1 MRALR
6 VESLGWLAAGLLAC
20 AVPAPPQEPRE
31 GRWTAEAQLGPEA
44 MTLLLDVE
52 RRDGELRGRI
62 SVPAERVLG
71 LSLEGFTCGGGEVA
85 FRIPHPDRPMDFA
98 GHLGSEQRLEGELA
112 MGARALP
119 LVFLHAGATP
129 VPPYR
134 ELEVSFAGEGRTVH
148 GSLLLPPG
156 DGPHRAL
163 ALFHATSTP
172 RRDDLRYLADMAAR
186 AGLAALIY
194 DRRVVPLD
202 VALLTRADFLA
213 VVADAEAAVRF
224 LRTRPGID
232 GTQVGVGGLSQ
243 GAWIAAITATRVP
256 EVGFVVGLSAPGVPL
271 HEIDL
276 YQSTRRL
283 QAAGVQAREIA
294 EARELLTALFAASR
308 GEGGEGDEA
317 SEGGNRDALA
327 RRLELARRAPW
338 AGPLALPDEVPPG
351 GASATLLRWSAHDL
365 DPALFF
371 ERLRVPV
378 FLAFGEQD
386 ERMPAEACATRL
398 AESLE
403 RARNSAVTLHR
414 YAGANHALLPAPAFD
429 EDLARWLRARAGR

>member
-1 MRALR
+1 MRALS
-6 VESLGWLAAGLLAC
+6 VEGIGRLAAGLLAF
-20 AVPAPPQEPRE
+20 ALPVAAQEPLE
-31 GRWTAEAQLGPEA
+31 GRWTAEARLGPEA

-62 SVPAERVLG
+62 SVPDERVLG
-71 LSLEGFTCGGGEVA
+71 LRLEGFVCGRGEVA
-85 FRIPHPDRPMDFA
+85 FRIPHPDHPMNFA
-98 GHLGSEQRLEGELA
+98 GRLEAEQRLEGELA
-112 MGARALP
+112 MGERELP

-129 VPPYR
+129 EPPYR
-134 ELEVSFAGEGRTVH
+134 ELDVSFAGEGRTVH

-156 DGPHRAL
+156 DSPHRAL
-163 ALFHATSTP
+163 ALFHATSAP
-172 RRDDLRYLADMAAR
+172 RRDDLRFLADLAAR

-194 DRRVVPLD
+194 DRREVPTD

-224 LRTRPGID
+224 LRARAEID

-243 GAWIAAITATRVP
+243 GAWISAITATRVP
-256 EVGFVVGLSAPGVPL
+256 EVAFVVALSAPGVPL

-283 QAAGVQAREIA
+283 EAAGVQGRALA
-294 EARELLTALFAASR
+294 EARELLTGLFAASR
-308 GEGGEGDEA
+308 GEDGDR
-317 SEGGNRDALA
+317 SALA
-327 RRLELARRAPW
+327 RRMELARRKPW
-338 AGPLALPDEVPPG
+338 AATLALPDEVPPG

-365 DPALFF
+365 DPMFFF

-378 FLAFGEQD
+378 FLAFGERD
-386 ERMPAEACATRL
+386 ERMPAEACVARL

-403 RARNSAVTLHR
+403 RAGNSTVTLHR
-414 YAGANHALLPAPAFD
+414 YPDANHALLPAPTFD
-429 EDLARWLRARAGR
+429 QDLARWLRERAGR